1 MMSDL
6 LDRRKSAGAKLLGR
20 CVTISS
26 GGPLKF
32 WSTATLN
39 VNGELPKQWQ
49 LYVDKLE
56 QRITE
61 LEAALRECREAVQ
74 YTGSQESVT
83 LIVNNALGGDDE

>member
-6 LDRRKSAGAKLLGR
+6 L
-20 CVTISS
+20 
-26 GGPLKF
+26 
-32 WSTATLN
+32 
-39 VNGELPKQWQ
+39 
-49 LYVDKLE
+49 DKLE